1 MYIIRKILRK
11 RAYMRWPCWGHGFD
25 ARQPRSRHLPP
36 KDTPASINDP
46 IVYYMYNW
54 TINLLRM
61 SQDNSY
67 YCIKPH
73 YLLSWSHAI
82 SCHGATPSPIIAPRH
97 ILSMSH
103 NISNHN
109 KPHHLQSL
117 TTSCSVIEP
126 RHFLSFSLCHLLSLS
141 HAIS

>member
-1 MYIIRKILRK
+1 MGSMPDNQDHVISHQKTRQLQSMSQLSTTCIIE
-11 RAYMRWPCWGHGFD
+11 
-25 ARQPRSRHLPP
+25 
-36 KDTPASINDP
+36 
-46 IVYYMYNW
+46 

-141 HAIS
+141 HPIS